1 MTTATQQRAAI
12 LDHLSRYGTL
22 TTLEARS
29 GLDIMHPAAR
39 VMELRQQGK
48 QIDTI
53 WTVEAAHQGG
63 KLHRVAC
70 YLMASEV

>member
-48 QIDTI
+48 QIDT
-53 WTVEAAHQGG
+53 
-63 KLHRVAC
+63 
-70 YLMASEV
+70 